1 MGLLE
6 VDGQL
11 GVDMAF
17 CGILP
22 EKELIYTALFS
33 KTYGVFTVL
42 TLRNSEPK

>member
-11 GVDMAF
+11 GIDMEF

-22 EKELIYTALFS
+22 EKEPLYTAP
-33 KTYGVFTVL
+33 VL
-42 TLRNSEPK
+42 